1 MAYVGATL
9 VPVFICVS
17 VCAALLKKLDAFSL
31 FTEGAKN
38 GLRIAAHIAPS
49 MLGLI
54 TAVNILSSSGALDAL
69 ARLISPVT
77 EAVGFP
83 AEVLPLTLLRPVSGG
98 GAVAVL
104 ENILAGCGPD
114 SLAGRIAS
122 IVCGGGE
129 TTFYALAVYFGG
141 AGVKKTSYAIPAALT
156 ADFTVSLVAAAVVR
170 LGL

>member
-1 MAYVGATL
+1 MAYVGAAL
-9 VPVFICVS
+9 VPLFICAA
-17 VCAALLKKLDAFSL
+17 VCAALFKKLDAFAL

-38 GLRIAAHIAPS
+38 GLRVVIHIAPS

-54 TAVNILSSSGALDAL
+54 TAVGILSSSGALDAL
-69 ARLISPVT
+69 AGLISPLT

-98 GAVAVL
+98 GALAVL
-104 ENILAGCGPD
+104 ESILAKSGAD
-114 SLAGRIAS
+114 TAVGRIAS

-141 AGVKKTSYAIPAALT
+141 AGVKKTSYAIPAALI
-156 ADFTVSLVAAAVVR
+156 ADFTVSVAAVAAVR